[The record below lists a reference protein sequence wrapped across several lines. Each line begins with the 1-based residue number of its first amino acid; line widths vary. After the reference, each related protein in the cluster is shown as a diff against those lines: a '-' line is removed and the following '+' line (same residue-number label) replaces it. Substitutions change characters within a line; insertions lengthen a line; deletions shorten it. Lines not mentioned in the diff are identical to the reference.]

1 VVKRRRTAKGG
12 RWTRTRLRSPQR
24 LDFWRLSA
32 DLYPAAR
39 RPLAA
44 QVADQIRRR
53 ISIGDLRP
61 GQRIESSRKLA
72 IELGVSL
79 PVLREA
85 LAALSYLGMIEV
97 RHGVGIFVARRQRA
111 SRVLR
116 VSHRR
121 AHRAE
126 LHELRATITAE
137 VAARAA
143 SRKRTER
150 QQLDL
155 HLLLQE
161 RYRSVLA
168 GEPTAFIQADLDL
181 HAFVA
186 GVAGSPL
193 HAALERMAGVG
204 LRTDMVGRAR
214 RLALDGELDEL
225 HRTLVDAIDASDAD
239 AARVAARAIAVA
251 EGAAPD

>member
-1 VVKRRRTAKGG
+1 M
-12 RWTRTRLRSPQR
+12 
-24 LDFWRLSA
+24 
-32 DLYPAAR
+32 
-39 RPLAA
+39 
-44 QVADQIRRR
+44 ADQIRRR

-72 IELGVSL
+72 LELQVSL

-97 RHGVGIFVARRQRA
+97 RHGVGIFIARRQRA
-111 SRVLR
+111 ARVLR

-121 AHRAE
+121 AHRKE
-126 LHELRATITAE
+126 LHDLRATVAAE

-143 SRKRTER
+143 SRRRTER

-155 HLLLQE
+155 HLMLQE
-161 RYRSVLA
+161 RHRAVLA

-193 HAALERMAGVG
+193 HAALERMAGLG
-204 LRTDMVGRAR
+204 LRTDMAGRAR

-239 AARVAARAIAVA
+239 AARVAARAIAIA

>member
-1 VVKRRRTAKGG
+1 MKRKRLSKAGH
-12 RWTRTRLRSPQR
+12 WAPTRQRSAPR
-24 LDFWRLSA
+24 LDLWRLHA
-32 DLYPAAR
+32 NLYPAAR

-53 ISIGDLRP
+53 ITTGDLR
-61 GQRIESSRKLA
+61 GGERLESSRKLA
-72 IELGVSL
+72 AELRVSL

-97 RHGVGIFVARRQRA
+97 RHGVGVFVARRPRA
-111 SRVLR
+111 ARVLR
-116 VSHRR
+116 ISHRR
-121 AHRAE
+121 AHRTE
-126 LHELRATITAE
+126 LHDLRATIAPE

-143 SRKRTER
+143 SRRRTER
-150 QQLDL
+150 QRLDL

-161 RYRSVLA
+161 RHRAVLA
-168 GEPTAFIQADLDL
+168 GEPTAFVEADLDL

-186 GVAGSPL
+186 GLARSPL
-193 HAALERMAGVG
+193 HAAVERMAGVG
-204 LRTDMVGRAR
+204 IRTDMTGRAR
-214 RLALDGELDEL
+214 HLALDYELDEL

-239 AARVAARAIAVA
+239 AASAAARAIAVA

>member
-1 VVKRRRTAKGG
+1 MRQ
-12 RWTRTRLRSPQR
+12 RSAPR
-24 LDFWRLSA
+24 LDFWRLPA

-53 ISIGDLRP
+53 ITTRDLRG

-72 IELGVSL
+72 AELRVSL

-97 RHGVGIFVARRQRA
+97 RHGIGVFVVRRQPA
-111 SRVLR
+111 ARVLR

-126 LHELRATITAE
+126 LHDLRATIAAE

-143 SRKRTER
+143 SRRRTER

-161 RYRSVLA
+161 RHRAVLA
-168 GEPTAFIQADLDL
+168 GEPTAFVEADLEL
-181 HAFVA
+181 HAFIA
-186 GVAGSPL
+186 GAARSPL

-204 LRTDMVGRAR
+204 VRTDMTGRAR
-214 RLALDGELDEL
+214 RLALDDELDEL

-239 AARVAARAIAVA
+239 AASAAARAIAVA

>member
-1 VVKRRRTAKGG
+1 MAAG
-12 RWTRTRLRSPQR
+12 
-24 LDFWRLSA
+24 
-32 DLYPAAR
+32 LYPARR

-53 ISIGDLRP
+53 ITVGDLRP

-72 IELGVSL
+72 TELQVSL

-85 LAALSYLGMIEV
+85 LAALSYLGMVEV

-111 SRVLR
+111 SRVLQ

-121 AHRAE
+121 AHKAE
-126 LHELRATITAE
+126 LHELRGIIAAE

-143 SRKRTER
+143 SRRQTER

-161 RYRSVLA
+161 RDRSALA
-168 GEPTAFIQADLDL
+168 GEPSAFVQADLDL

-186 GVAGSPL
+186 GLARRPL
-193 HAALERMAGVG
+193 HAALDRMAGVG
-204 LRTDMVGRAR
+204 VRTDMAGRAR
-214 RLALDGELDEL
+214 RLALDGDLDEL
-225 HRTLVDAIDASDAD
+225 HRRLIDAIDESDAD
-239 AARVAARAIAVA
+239 AAREAARAIAIA

>member
-1 VVKRRRTAKGG
+1 MKRRRATKSG
-12 RWTRTRLRSPQR
+12 RWTPTRRRSTRR

-32 DLYPAAR
+32 DLYPAVR

-61 GQRIESSRKLA
+61 GQRIESSRMLA
-72 IELGVSL
+72 LELQVSL

-111 SRVLR
+111 ARVLR
-116 VSHRR
+116 ISHRR
-121 AHRAE
+121 AHRKE
-126 LHELRATITAE
+126 LHDLRATVAAE

-143 SRKRTER
+143 SRRRTEL
-150 QQLDL
+150 QQRDL
-155 HLLLQE
+155 HLMLQE
-161 RYRSVLA
+161 RHRSVLA

-186 GVAGSPL
+186 GVASSPL
-193 HAALERMAGVG
+193 HAALERMVGLG

-214 RLALDGELDEL
+214 RLALNGELDEL
-225 HRTLVDAIDASDAD
+225 HRALVDAIDASDAD
-239 AARVAARAIAVA
+239 AARVAARAIAIA